1 MTAITPTAVVAMTE
15 LDDPAGTAVV
25 TGSTH
30 SFTATK
36 RLDKVLIRLKDTS
49 TSANDVVF
57 VAGDA
62 NPAQSEGL
70 GNLTIAVAG
79 SATSFVGGLESARF
93 LQDDGKVNFT
103 VVGNCTVTVFELP

>member
-1 MTAITPTAVVAMTE
+1 MTAVSPTSVVAMTE

-30 SFTATK
+30 SFTPTK
-36 RLDKVLIRLKDTS
+36 RLDKVLVRLVDTS
-49 TSANDVVF
+49 TSSNAVVF
-57 VAGDA
+57 KAGDA

-70 GNLTIAVAG
+70 GDLTITVGG

-93 LQDDGKVNFT
+93 VQDTGAVNFT
-103 VVGNCTVTVFELP
+103 VAGNCRVTVFELP

>member
-1 MTAITPTAVVAMTE
+1 MTAVTPTSFTAATE

-30 SFTATK
+30 SFTPTK
-36 RLDKVLIRLKDTS
+36 RLDKVFVRLVDTS
-49 TSANDVVF
+49 TSSNAVVF
-57 VAGDA
+57 KAGDA

-70 GNLTIAVAG
+70 GDLTITVGG

-93 LQDDGKVNFT
+93 LQDNGAVNFT
-103 VVGNCTVTVFELP
+103 VAGNCTVTVFQLP

>member
-1 MTAITPTAVVAMTE
+1 MTAVSPTAVVAMTE

-30 SFTATK
+30 SFTPTK
-36 RLDKVLIRLKDTS
+36 RLDKVLVRLVDTS
-49 TSANDVVF
+49 TSSNAIVF
-57 VAGDA
+57 KAGDA

-70 GNLTIAVAG
+70 GDLTITVGG

-93 LQDDGKVNFT
+93 LQDKGAVNFT
-103 VVGNCTVTVFELP
+103 VAGNCTVTVFQLP